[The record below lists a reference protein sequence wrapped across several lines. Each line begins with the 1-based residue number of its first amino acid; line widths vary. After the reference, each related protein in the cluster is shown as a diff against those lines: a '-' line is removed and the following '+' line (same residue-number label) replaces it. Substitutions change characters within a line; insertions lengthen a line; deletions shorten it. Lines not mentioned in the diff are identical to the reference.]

1 MGSHRLRVHYEAA
14 VNQGGLIEPMEPM
27 EGREIHFGGSL
38 LEYWWALQGRVSLN
52 FLVQQW
58 HSAIS

>member
-14 VNQGGLIEPMEPM
+14 VNQGGLIEPME
-27 EGREIHFGGSL
+27 GRGIHFGGSL
-38 LEYWWALQGRVSLN
+38 LEYWWALQGRVSLI
-52 FLVQQW
+52 FFVQQW